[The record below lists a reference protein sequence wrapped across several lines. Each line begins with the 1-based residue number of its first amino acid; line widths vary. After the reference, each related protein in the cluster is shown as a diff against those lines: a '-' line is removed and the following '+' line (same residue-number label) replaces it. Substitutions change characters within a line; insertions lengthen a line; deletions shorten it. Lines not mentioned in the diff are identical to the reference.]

1 MLIYDSTS
9 TLKEATGTLSIT
21 AQNEYAQIVPAA
33 LALKEAI
40 AQLKRVKK
48 SMTTI
53 KKRDQS

>member
-1 MLIYDSTS
+1 MLRYDSTS

-48 SMTTI
+48 EYDNY
-53 KKRDQS
+53 KKERF